1 MSSQIQSLQKQL
13 GQLRLEANVQ
23 RIPVSQAIEEIMN
36 YTNQHAPEDGLV
48 NGVIQSVN
56 PFRDQKS
63 CIIV

>member
-1 MSSQIQSLQKQL
+1 MSSQVQSLQKQL

-23 RIPVSQAIEEIMN
+23 RIPVSQAIEEIMD
-36 YTNQHAPEDGLV
+36 YTSNHAVEDGLV
-48 NGVIQSVN
+48 NGVLQSAN